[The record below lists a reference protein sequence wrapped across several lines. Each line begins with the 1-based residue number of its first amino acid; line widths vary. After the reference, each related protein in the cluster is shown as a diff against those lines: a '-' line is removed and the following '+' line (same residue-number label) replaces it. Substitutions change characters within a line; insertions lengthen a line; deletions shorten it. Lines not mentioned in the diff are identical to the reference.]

1 MAVKFGTTEDQLKG
15 VVMATKAIRR
25 VGVVGVVGL
34 GKMGRPMSRHLV
46 AKGFDV
52 IGYDVVPAAARQV
65 KALGARIAKSP
76 AEVARGSDLIIVVVG
91 FDTEVDA
98 VLYGPNGILAGARPG
113 TVVAIAATVAPA
125 YMRALVQKTKG
136 AKVVFLDAPL
146 CRGEPA
152 AEKGTL
158 EVLVGGDKAAF
169 EACLPA
175 FKTFSDS
182 IHYLGKLGAGQ
193 VAKMVNNL
201 ILWACIAANVE
212 GLKLGAA
219 LGVAEEPLR
228 RALLESS
235 ASNWALET
243 WLQPRPMPW
252 AEKDMNIVLQEADEV
267 RLSLPLCGSL
277 KEVIKGIKIER
288 GLPMPKQA
296 KK

>member
-1 MAVKFGTTEDQLKG
+1 MA
-15 VVMATKAIRR
+15 AKAIRR
-25 VGVVGVVGL
+25 VGMIGL
-34 GKMGRPMSRHLV
+34 GQMGRPMSRHLL
-46 AKGFDV
+46 AKGFEV
-52 IGYDVVPAAARQV
+52 TGYDVAPAAARKV

-76 AEVARGSDLIIVVVG
+76 AEVAAASDLIIIVVR
-91 FDTEVDA
+91 FDSEVDD
-98 VLYGPNGILAGARPG
+98 VLYGPKGVLENARPG

-125 YMRALVQKTKG
+125 YMRALAQKTKG
-136 AKVVFLDAPL
+136 TKVIFLDAPL

-152 AEKGTL
+152 AEKGKL
-158 EVLVGGDKAAF
+158 EVLVGGDKATF
-169 EACLPA
+169 KACLPA
-175 FKTFSDS
+175 FEAFSDS
-182 IHYLGKLGAGQ
+182 IHHLGKLGAGQ
-193 VAKMVNNL
+193 VGKMVNNL

-219 LGVAEEPLR
+219 LGVAEAPLR
-228 RALLESS
+228 LALLESS
-235 ASNWALET
+235 ARNWALET

-288 GLPMPKQA
+288 GLPMPRQA